1 LARRKLP
8 LLGAPEGAAPPT
20 GAPEGAPATG
30 APEGAAPATGAP
42 EGAAP
47 PTMAALR
54 ARLGG
59 RLEGPASPDAGR
71 PVTVGGEVGVL
82 LARDERGCDVWLGDG
97 RVRRAADVFVL
108 PGPPPSGLAPAALA
122 ARRFADLREGER
134 VSFVAPDGRLEQGL
148 LFEKCRF
155 GALVARDDG
164 SVLGVG
170 FQRLHPTRSPET
182 KPN

>member
-1 LARRKLP
+1 MARRKLP
-8 LLGAPEGAAPPT
+8 LL
-20 GAPEGAPATG
+20 
-30 APEGAAPATGAP
+30 GAP

-59 RLEGPASPDAGR
+59 RLEGPASADAGR

-82 LARDERGCDVWLGDG
+82 LSRDERGCDVWLGDN
-97 RVRRAADVFVL
+97 RVKRAAGPSAFVL
-108 PGPPPSGLAPAALA
+108 PGPPPSELAPAAQA

-164 SVLGVG
+164 SILGVG
-170 FQRLHPTRSPET
+170 FQRLFPARSPEL
-182 KPN
+182 N